1 MRVLAPGVLSS
12 FFCYVLDK
20 AQQVLCK
27 NVGCNAVFKW
37 RMKHHQHMKTYLH
50 QQPNKGY
57 IIKDGQY
64 ICGKCFKYIKHQSN
78 IPRHLKTCKQ
88 KVKNTSYNCTFCE
101 KIFKFPC
108 CLKEHLA
115 FHAKQ
120 TEKKRSLIA
129 KKFLNVLTIIELSRA
144 VITKN
149 LHYNSAEDIHQYLS
163 DLFKDKTKFYT
174 ILTSE
179 DIKSFKND
187 NSPLII
193 KGCLKIHMLSFFPD
207 GSIQSKINICSCKSC
222 IKCGF
227 VSCLTEKGKTV
238 QQVTEPS
245 EDDSTTE
252 SEF

>member
-1 MRVLAPGVLSS
+1 MVDCFWKYCHESLVRYILLYIIWRINIKVLRLLAPEVLSS

-108 CLKEHLA
+108 CLKEHRA

-120 TEKKRSLIA
+120 TEKK
-129 KKFLNVLTIIELSRA
+129 V
-144 VITKN
+144 
-149 LHYNSAEDIHQYLS
+149 
-163 DLFKDKTKFYT
+163 
-174 ILTSE
+174 
-179 DIKSFKND
+179 
-187 NSPLII
+187 P
-193 KGCLKIHMLSFFPD
+193 
-207 GSIQSKINICSCKSC
+207 
-222 IKCGF
+222 
-227 VSCLTEKGKTV
+227 
-238 QQVTEPS
+238 
-245 EDDSTTE
+245 
-252 SEF
+252 